1 MGIIYRPGDIPEDD
15 APPPAGLALGDTW
28 FWHGDQTLLHA
39 LVEHP
44 RVAPDHAAVRLLG
57 FNGALLNAYI
67 GDGACADVM
76 RTHLAG
82 SPPFSEFYISGFAND
97 ALEHGLA
104 LRDDCARA
112 RDPAACF
119 SAERLDLL
127 LYHIDIGLNGIIRT
141 LRWAYRHTARLQPVF
156 LNGYDYPVPDGRSFV
171 NAHGGWITA
180 LMNAAH
186 VDPDLAFRTRVMR
199 HLIDVVND
207 DVLAAFHSPLARVFH
222 VDSRGCLA
230 TFPERYQDDWE
241 NELYPT
247 REGFTR
253 ILEQA
258 WLPRLAPFGIAV
270 TGT

>member
-1 MGIIYRPGDIPEDD
+1 VGIIYRPGEIPEDD
-15 APPPAGLALGDTW
+15 APPPAGLALGDAW
-28 FWHGDQTLLHA
+28 FWHGDQTLLQA
-39 LVEHP
+39 LVDHP
-44 RVAPDHAAVRLLG
+44 RVAPGHAAIRLLG
-57 FNGALLNAYI
+57 FNGARLNEYI
-67 GDGACADVM
+67 GNGAYADVI
-76 RTHLAG
+76 RTHLAAG
-82 SPPFSEFYISGFAND
+82 PTFSEFYISGFAND

-104 LRDDCARA
+104 LRSDCTHAHE
-112 RDPAACF
+112 PAACF
-119 SAERLDLL
+119 SPERLDLL
-127 LYHIDIGLNGIIRT
+127 LYHIDEGLNGIIRT
-141 LRWAYRHTARLQPVF
+141 LRWAYRHTALLQPVF

-171 NAHGGWITA
+171 GTHGGWITA
-180 LMNAAH
+180 VMDAARI
-186 VDPDLAFRTRVMR
+186 DPDVAFRTRVMR

-230 TFPERYQDDWE
+230 TAPERYQEDWE

-253 ILEQA
+253 ILERA

>member
-1 MGIIYRPGDIPEDD
+1 MD
-15 APPPAGLALGDTW
+15 
-28 FWHGDQTLLHA
+28 
-39 LVEHP
+39 
-44 RVAPDHAAVRLLG
+44 
-57 FNGALLNAYI
+57 
-67 GDGACADVM
+67 
-76 RTHLAG
+76 
-82 SPPFSEFYISGFAND
+82 
-97 ALEHGLA
+97 
-104 LRDDCARA
+104 
-112 RDPAACF
+112 
-119 SAERLDLL
+119 
-127 LYHIDIGLNGIIRT
+127 
-141 LRWAYRHTARLQPVF
+141 
-156 LNGYDYPVPDGRSFV
+156 
-171 NAHGGWITA
+171 
-180 LMNAAH
+180 AAH

-230 TFPERYQDDWE
+230 TSPEHYQDDWE